1 MRIDQAPEGG
11 KFRATAAAALDGE
24 AGVWG
29 LTDLLCVKFDATGD
43 LILATAG
50 ACDGVIWTLEGRN
63 TALTGSTV
71 NEVIGGRKY
80 TVFTF
85 AELVDTDTATG
96 PAAWVAGDVFYGT
109 AAGDVLESASSTAGD
124 IYIGTVLGDGRFILN
139 INVRPVFV

>member
-11 KFRATAAAALDGE
+11 KYRATAAAALDGE

-29 LTDLLCVKFDATGD
+29 LDDLLCVKLDASGD

-50 ACDGVIWTLEGRN
+50 ACDGVIWVPEGRKQISEV
-63 TALTGSTV
+63 TQ

-96 PAAWVAGDVFYGT
+96 PAAWVAGDIFYGT
-109 AAGDVLESASSTAGD
+109 AAGDVLESASATAGD
-124 IYIGTVLGDGRFILN
+124 IYIGAVLGDGRFILD
-139 INVRPVFV
+139 INRRPVA